1 MPDRDEKLLEHATIR
16 QAEVLRAYW
25 EHGNQRA
32 AAKALGINQSVVS
45 TSLKRVQT
53 RAAKAGYAPGHFVNG
68 VAPGFAMGE
77 VTVQRG
83 PGGAVERTWE
93 RQSPTAQDLR
103 EAVTAILEAAREELP
118 RAAPVQLP
126 AGGDSQLC
134 NVFTL
139 TDAHIGALAWHR
151 EGGADWDLQIAER
164 TILGAFRHLVD
175 SAPRGRVGV
184 VAFLGDLMHQDS
196 NKALTPAHGHLL
208 DADSR
213 PRKVVAAVVRIMRA
227 IIAMVLETHEGVHVV
242 VGEGNHDEY
251 TSGTV
256 LPEVFGILYE
266 NEPRVAINDAVL
278 PYYVFQWG
286 NVMLAW
292 HHGHKRA
299 PAQLPMYFAAGHP
312 VMWGAT
318 TKRYVHCGH
327 KHHMEEKENAGMK
340 TIQHGTLAARDAHA
354 ARGGW
359 FSERQALRITYHAEF
374 GEVSRAVVTPEMI
387 AP

>member
-1 MPDRDEKLLEHATIR
+1 VTERDEKLLDHATIR
-16 QAEVLRAYW
+16 QTELLEAFWKHGGYRQAARALKVNYTLVRQAV
-25 EHGNQRA
+25 EAVKKKA
-32 AAKALGINQSVVS
+32 A
-45 TSLKRVQT
+45 R
-53 RAAKAGYAPGHFVNG
+53 AGYAPGHFQDG
-68 VAPGFAMGE
+68 VAPGYSMGK

-83 PGGAVERTWE
+83 PGGVERVWE
-93 RQSPTAQDLR
+93 RQHPDAQNLLD
-103 EAVTAILEAAREELP
+103 AVAAILNAAREELP
-118 RAAPVQLP
+118 REMPVAPP
-126 AGGDSQLC
+126 APAESKLC

-164 TILGAFRHLVD
+164 TILASFAHLVE

-213 PRKVVAAVVRIMRA
+213 PRKVVSAVVRIMRG
-227 IIAMVLETHEGVHVV
+227 IVAMVLATHERVHVV

-256 LPEVFGILYE
+256 LPEVFEILYE
-266 NEPRVAINDAVL
+266 NEPRVEINSAVL

-286 NVMLAW
+286 IVMLAW

-299 PAQLPMYFAAGHP
+299 PAQLPQYFAAGHA

-318 TKRYVHCGH
+318 TKRYAHSGH
-327 KHHMEEKENAGMK
+327 RHHVEEKEHSGMK

-359 FSERQALRITYHAEF
+359 FSERQALRITYHADF
-374 GEVSRAVVTPEMI
+374 GEVSRATVTPEMV